1 MRMRLKRIRKKD
13 DEVNSLFHDCRADL
27 LIPTEG
33 LACEHRDVEAQLGAD
48 YGARRSTREQIV
60 VYETAAIATNPIEE
74 IVPAVVVRDQGNAL
88 PGIHQQQTATEHVT
102 PGRDVASQHR
112 CRLSSF

>member
-33 LACEHRDVEAQLGAD
+33 LAGEPRDVEAQLGAE
-48 YGARRSTREQIV
+48 YGARRSIREQIV
-60 VYETAAIATNPIEE
+60 VHETAAIATNPIEE
-74 IVPAVVVRDQGNAL
+74 IVPAVVVRDQRKRFLGFINSK
-88 PGIHQQQTATEHVT
+88 
-102 PGRDVASQHR
+102 R
-112 CRLSSF
+112 RLSMLRLGEISSCSIGA